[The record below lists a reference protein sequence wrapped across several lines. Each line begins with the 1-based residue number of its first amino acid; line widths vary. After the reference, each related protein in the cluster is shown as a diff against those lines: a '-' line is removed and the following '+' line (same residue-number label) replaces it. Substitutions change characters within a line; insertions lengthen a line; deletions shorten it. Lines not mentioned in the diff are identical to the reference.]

1 MLTKNSNAGV
11 NVAFQCIHIVIT
23 MTTIELQ
30 WLNKHM
36 NTSSTTTKKKTKS
49 HKKHEYK
56 HVSFLNISLHTMY
69 RFLIFAYRDIITFQ
83 PVTIRTSN
91 NQQQIITYTNY
102 NTNQQ
107 QPAADYIHQLQYEPA
122 TTSNRLHTPVT
133 IRTSNNQQQIT
144 YTSYNTNQQHP
155 AADYIH
161 LLNLSV

>member
-1 MLTKNSNAGV
+1 MLTKKNNAGV
-11 NVAFQCIHIVIT
+11 NIAFQCIHIVIT

-36 NTSSTTTKKKTKS
+36 NTSSTTTKKKTNS
-49 HKKHEYK
+49 HKKTRIQTRIVLKYQLTYN
-56 HVSFLNISLHTMY
+56 VLFSNICLQIYNHLS
-69 RFLIFAYRDIITFQ
+69 
-83 PVTIRTSN
+83 TS
-91 NQQQIITYTNY
+91 Y

-122 TTSNRLHTPVT
+122 TTSSRLHTPVT

-144 YTSYNTNQQHP
+144 YISYNTNQQQPAADYIHQLQYEPWQQP

-161 LLNLSV
+161 LLN